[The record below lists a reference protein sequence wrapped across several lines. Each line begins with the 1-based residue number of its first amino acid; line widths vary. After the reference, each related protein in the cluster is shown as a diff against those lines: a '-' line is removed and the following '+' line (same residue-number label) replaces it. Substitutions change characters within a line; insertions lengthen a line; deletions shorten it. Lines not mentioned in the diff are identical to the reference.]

1 MRAVRLT
8 ERRSREARLPR
19 AEVDFLLADPR
30 KLVEVVPC
38 FEKGLYR
45 LTPRGVVGFFDGPS
59 ARYAIRPKLPWPNLL
74 HLLNVSPAC
83 GVAGASEDLR
93 SALARALVHHLEVV
107 ARAGLVA
114 GYREADTE
122 AGYLRGRLRTSD
134 QLRDAASRAFPDT
147 FHISESVFDLDTPW
161 NRVPKAVGSALLPHL
176 PPDAARELTHAL
188 APFAGASDG
197 PVTDADFAA
206 AEREP
211 RAAGYADL
219 LRLCRLLSAGP
230 GAFLIDLGRA
240 FEDYLARSL
249 ADVLPS
255 KWSLDVQPCFPL
267 GPFELQPDIVLRK
280 GGEVRAVLDAKWKR
294 LAGGPEAADVHQVL
308 AYAALT
314 GARRVGL
321 VYPGARCGRKTFAA
335 AGVTVSLFR
344 VQVVGP
350 LSECAASVRK
360 LARGAR
366 VCRPRE

>member
-1 MRAVRLT
+1 VTVVRLT
-8 ERRSREARLPR
+8 ERRSREVRLPR

-30 KLVEVVPC
+30 KLIDVVPS

-59 ARYAIRPKLPWPNLL
+59 VRYAVRPKLPWPNLL
-74 HLLNVSPAC
+74 HLLGVSAAC
-83 GVAGASEDLR
+83 GVATPSDDLL
-93 SALARALVHHLEVV
+93 SALARALVHYLEAVS
-107 ARAGLVA
+107 RAGLVA
-114 GYREADTE
+114 GYREADTV
-122 AGYLRGRLRTSD
+122 AGYLRGRLRTTD

-147 FHISESVFDLDTPW
+147 FHITESVFDLDTPW
-161 NRVPKAVGSALLPHL
+161 NRVPKAVASALLPHL
-176 PPDAARELTHAL
+176 PPDAAGELSHAL
-188 APFAGASDG
+188 APFAGVSDG

-211 RAAGYADL
+211 RAAGYAEL

-240 FEDYLARSL
+240 FENYVARAL
-249 ADVLPS
+249 ADVLPA

-267 GPFELQPDIVLRK
+267 GPLVLQPDLVLRR
-280 GGEVRAVLDAKWKR
+280 GAEAWAVLDAKWKR

-321 VYPGARCGRKTFAA
+321 VYPGARWGRKTFAA

-350 LSECAASVRK
+350 LAECAASVRK
-360 LARGAR
+360 LARAAR
-366 VCRPRE
+366 VCRPRG